1 VLIHIPF
8 VPLYIHKFQLT
19 LHIDKHYYKQL
30 PQKEGHINRSK
41 SHEEII
47 ARRYVTYTCSPNG
60 TVATGIKS
68 SDTPFKIETD
78 DDELSIFSFL
88 DIAKSSTLE
97 QLLVKLNFKY

>member
-1 VLIHIPF
+1 
-8 VPLYIHKFQLT
+8 
-19 LHIDKHYYKQL
+19 
-30 PQKEGHINRSK
+30 
-41 SHEEII
+41 
-47 ARRYVTYTCSPNG
+47 VTYTCSPNG

-68 SDTPFKIETD
+68 SDTPFKLETD